1 MTQNEQLIY
10 NSYELLGLPPGT
22 GLEEAHRVYLEQLD
36 IWNPNAI
43 DEEANPPLY
52 QQVKLRRQAIDEA
65 HRAIVEYHEQSEGA
79 GSVPAAEPVV
89 EPEAIALDEPYEDV
103 ADIAQPTVTD
113 AQPGAGWVGGA
124 TTEVLDS
131 SPVSPA
137 AVASVP
143 DAQPSSTFVQSEGQ
157 MLPEDGQQVYE
168 DALPENSRV
177 VRSYGDALPDG
188 NDATTESSAVFQL
201 LRWDKPA
208 GRIILMIPALWAAF
222 LASSGDMNSLVGGG
236 DGMPFWRVL
245 VIIVLGSIATSAAG
259 CAVNDLWD
267 QEFDSQVART
277 QNRPLAAGR
286 MSRKNAIIVLV
297 ICCLVSIW
305 LALQL
310 NWVSIQ
316 LCVAAGIV
324 ILLYPGAKRVF
335 PVPQL
340 VLAIAWGFAVLIGWS
355 AVTAEPPNFTTF
367 LLWLATVLWTL
378 GFDTVYAMAD
388 QEDDRRI
395 GLNSS
400 ALFFADKT
408 PDVVGLFFAGTA
420 VFMLFVGLKQGLAWQ
435 FWLSL
440 VLATLGWL
448 QQHRSLSKSQ
458 ARPTTR
464 LYSDIFTQNVWLGL
478 LLLAGMILGRPFV

>member
-1 MTQNEQLIY
+1 MAQNEQLIY
-10 NSYELLGLPPGT
+10 SYELLGLPPGT

-79 GSVPAAEPVV
+79 GSVAAAEGGVAPAA
-89 EPEAIALDEPYEDV
+89 IAQDEPNAEAV
-103 ADIAQPTVTD
+103 NREPAVND

-124 TTEVLDS
+124 TTEVLES
-131 SPVSPA
+131 APVPSEPVGQA
-137 AVASVP
+137 PSG
-143 DAQPSSTFVQSEGQ
+143 AQPSSTFVQSEGQ
-157 MLPEDGQQVYE
+157 MLPEDGQQGFE
-168 DALPENSRV
+168 DGLPASSRV
-177 VRSYGDALPDG
+177 VPSYGGALPDG
-188 NDATTESSAVFQL
+188 EEANSSSAVFQL

-222 LASSGDMNSLVGGG
+222 LASGGAL
-236 DGMPFWRVL
+236 PSWRIL
-245 VIIVLGSIATSAAG
+245 LIIVLGSIATSAAG

-267 QEFDSQVART
+267 QEFDSKVTRT

-286 MSRKNAIIVLV
+286 MSRQSAIIVLV
-297 ICCLVSIW
+297 ICCLVSIL

-310 NWVSIQ
+310 NWISIQ

-340 VLAIAWGFAVLIGWS
+340 VLAIAWGFAVLIGWA
-355 AVTAEPPNFTTF
+355 AVTGALSFTTF

-395 GLNSS
+395 GLKSS

-420 VFMLFVGLKQGLAWQ
+420 IFMLFVGINQGLSWQ

-448 QQHRSLSKSQ
+448 QQHRNLSKSQ
-458 ARPTTR
+458 LRPTTR

>member
-1 MTQNEQLIY
+1 MVNNEQLVY
-10 NSYELLGLPPGT
+10 SYELLGLPPDT
-22 GLEEAHRVYLEQLD
+22 ALEQTHKVYLEQLD
-36 IWNPNAI
+36 VWNPVAI
-43 DEEANPPLY
+43 DEDANPSLY

-65 HRAIVEYHEQSEGA
+65 HRYIVDYHEQLEAA
-79 GSVPAAEPVV
+79 GDAAGTAAIPGGVAHTDAEPMIASA
-89 EPEAIALDEPYEDV
+89 PE
-103 ADIAQPTVTD
+103 
-113 AQPGAGWVGGA
+113 QPGVNEGQPSAGWVGEGA
-124 TTEVLDS
+124 ATEEVLN
-131 SPVSPA
+131 SPA
-137 AVASVP
+137 PEDS
-143 DAQPSSTFVQSEGQ
+143 QPSLEHPASERSNTFVQSTGQ
-157 MLPEDGQQVYE
+157 MMPVDSSPAID
-168 DALPENSRV
+168 DAEMIPLANSRV
-177 VRSYGDALPDG
+177 APSYDGDFPDG
-188 NDATTESSAVFQL
+188 EYPNGDEAPSPRAVFQL

-208 GRIILMIPALWAAF
+208 GRVILMIPALWAAF
-222 LASSGDMNSLVGGG
+222 LASGGG
-236 DGMPFWRVL
+236 RPSWRIL
-245 VIIVLGSIATSAAG
+245 IIIVLGSIATSAAG

-286 MSRKNAIIVLV
+286 MSRRTAQIVLA
-297 ICCLVSIW
+297 ICCLVSIL

-310 NWVSIQ
+310 NWISIQ

-340 VLAIAWGFAVLIGWS
+340 VLAIAWGFAVLIGWA
-355 AVTAEPPNFTTF
+355 AVTGALSFTTF

-420 VFMLFVGLKQGLAWQ
+420 LFMLFVGINQGLSWQ
-435 FWLSL
+435 FWLTL
-440 VLATLGWL
+440 VLATIGWL

-458 ARPTTR
+458 ARPTSR
-464 LYSDIFTQNVWLGL
+464 LYSDIFTQNVWLGI
-478 LLLAGMILGRPFV
+478 LLLAGMILGRPLV

>member
-1 MTQNEQLIY
+1 MAQSEQLIY
-10 NSYELLGLPPGT
+10 SYELLGLPPGT

-65 HRAIVEYHEQSEGA
+65 HRSIVEYHEQSEGA
-79 GSVPAAEPVV
+79 GSVAAAEPGLD
-89 EPEAIALDEPYEDV
+89 PAAIAAEAPDAAISAP
-103 ADIAQPTVTD
+103 AQPDMNDT
-113 AQPGAGWVGGA
+113 QPGVGWVGGA

-131 SPVSPA
+131 SPISPEAVAQVPA
-137 AVASVP
+137 A
-143 DAQPSSTFVQSEGQ
+143 AQRPSTFVQSEGQ

-168 DALPENSRV
+168 DRLPGNSRV

-188 NDATTESSAVFQL
+188 NEATQSSPVFQL

-222 LASSGDMNSLVGGG
+222 LASGAAAPSWKIL
-236 DGMPFWRVL
+236 L
-245 VIIVLGSIATSAAG
+245 IIVLGSIATSAAG

-286 MSRKNAIIVLV
+286 MSRQSAIIVLV
-297 ICCLVSIW
+297 ICCLVSIV

-310 NWVSIQ
+310 NGISIQ

-340 VLAIAWGFAVLIGWS
+340 VLAIAWGFAVLIGWA
-355 AVTAEPPNFTTF
+355 AVTGALSFTTF

-395 GLNSS
+395 GLKSS

-420 VFMLFVGLKQGLAWQ
+420 IFMLFVGINQGLSWQ

-458 ARPTTR
+458 LRPTTR

-478 LLLAGMILGRPFV
+478 LLLAGMILGRPFA

>member
-1 MTQNEQLIY
+1 MTQNEQLIH
-10 NSYELLGLPPGT
+10 SYTLLGLPPGT

-65 HRAIVEYHEQSEGA
+65 HRAIVEYHEQSEGV
-79 GSVPAAEPVV
+79 GSAAASEAEGESAIAAV
-89 EPEAIALDEPYEDV
+89 EPNGALSPPDEP
-103 ADIAQPTVTD
+103 AMND

-131 SPVSPA
+131 APISPEAVAPVPA
-137 AVASVP
+137 A
-143 DAQPSSTFVQSEGQ
+143 AQPSSTFVQSEGK
-157 MLPEDGQQVYE
+157 MLPEDAQQGLE
-168 DALPENSRV
+168 DAMPANSRV
-177 VRSYGDALPDG
+177 VRSYGGALPDS
-188 NDATTESSAVFQL
+188 DEVTQSSAVFQL

-222 LASSGDMNSLVGGG
+222 LASGGG
-236 DGMPFWRVL
+236 MPSWQIL
-245 VIIVLGSIATSAAG
+245 LIIIVGSIATSAAG

-286 MSRKNAIIVLV
+286 MSRKSAIAVLV
-297 ICCLVSIW
+297 VCCLISIL

-310 NWVSIQ
+310 NGISIQ

-340 VLAIAWGFAVLIGWS
+340 VLAIAWGFAVLIGWA
-355 AVTAEPPNFTTF
+355 AVTGALSFTTF

-395 GLNSS
+395 GLKSS

-420 VFMLFVGLKQGLAWQ
+420 IFMLFVGLNQGLSWQ

-458 ARPTTR
+458 LRPTTR
-464 LYSDIFTQNVWLGL
+464 IYSDIFTQNVWLGL

>member
-1 MTQNEQLIY
+1 MVNNEQLVT
-10 NSYELLGLPPGT
+10 SYELLGLPPGT
-22 GLEEAHRVYLEQLD
+22 ALEQAHKVYLEQLD
-36 IWNPNAI
+36 VWNPMAI
-43 DEEANPPLY
+43 DEDANPSLY
-52 QQVKLRRQAIDEA
+52 QQVKLRRQSIDEA
-65 HRAIVEYHEQSEGA
+65 HRCIVEYHEQLEAA
-79 GSVPAAEPVV
+79 GEAAGTVGGGGEP
-89 EPEAIALDEPYEDV
+89 AIANAESMEASASGPPG
-103 ADIAQPTVTD
+103 IAE
-113 AQPGAGWVGGA
+113 QPGAGWVGDDA
-124 TTEVLDS
+124 
-131 SPVSPA
+131 PVDEAPNPA
-137 AVASVP
+137 PEDQMGLEHPASE
-143 DAQPSSTFVQSEGQ
+143 PSNTFVQSTGQ
-157 MLPEDGQQVYE
+157 MLPAGSSFAVD
-168 DALPENSRV
+168 DADVIPLSNSRV
-177 VRSYGDALPDG
+177 APSYDGDFPDG
-188 NDATTESSAVFQL
+188 DFHDGEESSSPSAIFQL

-208 GRIILMIPALWAAF
+208 GRVILMIPALWAAF
-222 LASSGDMNSLVGGG
+222 LASGGG
-236 DGMPFWRVL
+236 MPSWRIL
-245 VIIVLGSIATSAAG
+245 IIIVLGSIATSAAG

-286 MSRKNAIIVLV
+286 MSRRTAQIVLA
-297 ICCLVSIW
+297 ICCVVSIL

-340 VLAIAWGFAVLIGWS
+340 VLAIAWGFAVLIGWA
-355 AVTAEPPNFTTF
+355 AVTGALSFTTF

-420 VFMLFVGLKQGLAWQ
+420 LFMLFVGIKQGLSWQ
-435 FWLSL
+435 FWLTL
-440 VLATLGWL
+440 VLATVGWL
-448 QQHRSLSKSQ
+448 QQHRNLSKSQ
-458 ARPTTR
+458 ARPTSR
-464 LYSDIFTQNVWLGL
+464 LYSDIFTQNVWLGI